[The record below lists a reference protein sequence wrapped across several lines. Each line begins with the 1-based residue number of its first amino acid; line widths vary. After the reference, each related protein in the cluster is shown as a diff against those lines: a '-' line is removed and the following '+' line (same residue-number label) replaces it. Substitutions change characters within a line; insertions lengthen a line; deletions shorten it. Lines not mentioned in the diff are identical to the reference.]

1 MERGREADEPECLE
15 PQKREVMDVAG
26 NGGTSAFCGQM
37 CFNVPCNNLTI
48 RFPNFPS
55 DNILATKDETFNPS
69 EGRGN

>member
-15 PQKREVMDVAG
+15 PQNAG
-26 NGGTSAFCGQM
+26 NGETSAFCGQM
-37 CFNVPCNNLTI
+37 CFIVPCNNLTI

-55 DNILATKDETFNPS
+55 DNILATKEETFNPS